1 MMQDRS
7 LVPGEA
13 TVRLNRIGHQSTALD
28 IMCCLKMLGFDET
41 CKSIRIIPDNSGRST
56 GAALLT
62 FASWRS
68 AFAVSSQITGK
79 VIGESRES
87 CEAAIEDICIGGS
100 STKVS
105 TMPAPGRSKPIGPPP
120 ALPHPSTLHAQRPQ
134 LQANNGGG
142 SASDYFIDQVLIE
155 SNANIEHLQRLQD
168 SSVNH
173 LPQPLQYA
181 PDTGTLC
188 GMHARTA
195 APKGH
200 VTVGAPA
207 RVSPV
212 RESARQPKQAHS
224 AQSQSCMKMP
234 TAKKG
239 LNSLL
244 RSFGMPNSDLYTIED
259 CSTEANSGFGL
270 DAEGTDSTTSGPRS
284 EPSSSGWPEGM
295 AANNYNGDSNGSNDG
310 SGSGSG
316 SGNYNDGSGSN
327 DSSGSGSNNYND
339 TESIVSEDSGLEYAA
354 NAAWPQGVTTVM
366 IRNIAC
372 RITRRT
378 MAILLNEL
386 GFTGKYDGIRVPKS
400 SAGPANL
407 GYAFVNFLEPE
418 HAEQFHRMCH
428 GTKLGQSNSL
438 KLCEVVP
445 SVTQGT
451 LLPQGRRGRSGAASQ
466 TTMDTLSQDGSATST
481 GNNATVTFLGSADG
495 AHPCMPSPLPQRCPP
510 H

>member
-41 CKSIRIIPDNSGRST
+41 CKSIRIIPDNSGRRT
-56 GAALLT
+56 GSALLT

-68 AFAVSSQITGK
+68 AFKVSSQITGK

-87 CEAAIEDICIGGS
+87 CEAAITDICIGGS

-105 TMPAPGRSKPIGPPP
+105 TMPAPGRSIPIGPPP

-155 SNANIEHLQRLQD
+155 SNANIEHLQRLQEP
-168 SSVNH
+168 H
-173 LPQPLQYA
+173 
-181 PDTGTLC
+181 
-188 GMHARTA
+188 RTA
-195 APKGH
+195 APKGD

-207 RVSPV
+207 RVSP
-212 RESARQPKQAHS
+212 AHS

-239 LNSLL
+239 LKSLL

-407 GYAFVNFLEPE
+407 GYAFVNFLESE

-428 GTKLGQSNSL
+428 GTRLGQSNSL

-451 LLPQGRRGRSGAASQ
+451 LQGWGRRGRNGAASQ

-495 AHPCMPSPLPQRCPP
+495 AHPCMPSPLPQRFVL
-510 H
+510 